1 MVFLVRGA
9 ETGHEYARGE
19 GGDGVGGVGD
29 IGMGSSSLWGG
40 VAHVICE
47 VPWGVGHDCM
57 GTVGWGAHSHL
68 LLRRGRSGLGKVFT
82 WRPQCMHLFAGT
94 SALVKLNLE
103 KIDDERGLWA
113 VTLDRHGQCVD
124 THDTLP

>member
-47 VPWGVGHDCM
+47 VPLGC
-57 GTVGWGAHSHL
+57 
-68 LLRRGRSGLGKVFT
+68 RS
-82 WRPQCMHLFAGT
+82 
-94 SALVKLNLE
+94 
-103 KIDDERGLWA
+103 
-113 VTLDRHGQCVD
+113 
-124 THDTLP
+124 